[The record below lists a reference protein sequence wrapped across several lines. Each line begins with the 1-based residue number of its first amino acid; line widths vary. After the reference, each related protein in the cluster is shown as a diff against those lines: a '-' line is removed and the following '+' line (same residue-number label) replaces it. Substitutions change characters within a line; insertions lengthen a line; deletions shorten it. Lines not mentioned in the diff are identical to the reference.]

1 MSLNYSCVLL
11 LMHRS
16 YDSRNF
22 EAGPSY
28 SSYGYDVQPSISP
41 ARHERSQSR
50 MVLIEPRRTTTQTK
64 IWLDQ
69 HYNSGTEQ
77 ERGEKGPIR
86 SRSSSETCED
96 KEVFDSQRE
105 EDDQSVP
112 ERGMPFIIRPIHTQT
127 IVDNEENGRY
137 GENGGRPWLRVED
150 QATEWLSLFYG
161 EFISSS
167 GWDILKSRPGGGSG
181 PHSFLVHSRTLIPLG
196 NLDIPILLH
205 NPSLVMDLT
214 SPL

>member
-1 MSLNYSCVLL
+1 VSLNNSCILL

-50 MVLIEPRRTTTQTK
+50 MVLIEPRRTTTQTR

-69 HYNSGTEQ
+69 HYDVGIEQ
-77 ERGEKGPIR
+77 ERGEKGSMR
-86 SRSSSETCED
+86 SRSSSETGDD
-96 KEVFDSQRE
+96 KGVFDGQRE
-105 EDDQSVP
+105 EEDQSP
-112 ERGMPFIIRPIHTQT
+112 EKGMPFIIRPIHTQT

-137 GENGGRPWLRVED
+137 GENGGRPWLSVED

-161 EFISSS
+161 
-167 GWDILKSRPGGGSG
+167 KS
-181 PHSFLVHSRTLIPLG
+181 TLFSQ
-196 NLDIPILLH
+196 LH
-205 NPSLVMDLT
+205 DT
-214 SPL
+214 KRQTWWW